1 MKNFIYLG
9 VLIALATGVTIG
21 IQATFSSRG
30 GQIIGAT
37 RTGVLTNLG
46 SGIFALIFIAI
57 TLIWR
62 TVEWR
67 HLPGATV
74 AMLLC
79 SGGLGVLIV
88 IGAAFAMGTV
98 GVTAGIS
105 SLILGQLLVSTLVDS
120 LGWGGQAPIA
130 LTWQRI
136 AGLLA
141 MALAVFLLVPR
152 NK

>member
-1 MKNFIYLG
+1 MRST
-9 VLIALATGVTIG
+9 VLVGIFAALATGIAIG

-67 HLPGATV
+67 QLPGATV
-74 AMLLC
+74 SMLLF

-88 IGAAFAMGTV
+88 IGAAYAMGTV
-98 GVTAGIS
+98 GVTAGMA
-105 SLILGQLLVSTLVDS
+105 SLILGQLLISTVVDS
-120 LGWGGQAPIA
+120 LGWSGQGPIP

-136 AGLLA
+136 AGLFV
-141 MALAVFLLVPR
+141 MALAVWLLVPS
-152 NK
+152 KK

>member
-1 MKNFIYLG
+1 MKNILYLG
-9 VLIALATGVTIG
+9 IFAALATGILIG

-62 TVEWR
+62 TIEWR
-67 HLPGATV
+67 QLPGATV
-74 AMLLC
+74 GMLLF

-88 IGAAFAMGTV
+88 IGAAYSMGTV
-98 GVTAGIS
+98 GVTAGMS
-105 SLILGQLLVSTLVDS
+105 SLILGQLLISTVVDW
-120 LGWGGQAPIA
+120 LGWGGRAPIA
-130 LTWQRI
+130 LTWQRL
-136 AGLLA
+136 AGLLV
-141 MALAVFLLVPR
+141 MALAVWLLVPR
-152 NK
+152 QK

>member
-1 MKNFIYLG
+1 MKNIIYLG
-9 VLIALATGVTIG
+9 VFAALVTGIAIG
-21 IQATFSSRG
+21 IQGTFSSRG

-67 HLPGATV
+67 QLPGATV
-74 AMLLC
+74 GMLLF

-88 IGAAFAMGTV
+88 IGAAYAMMTV
-98 GVTAGIS
+98 GVTAGMS
-105 SLILGQLLVSTLVDS
+105 SLILGQLLISTVVD
-120 LGWGGQAPIA
+120 LMGWGGHAPIP
-130 LTWQRI
+130 LTWERV
-136 AGLLA
+136 AGLLV
-141 MALAVFLLVPR
+141 MALAVWLLVPR
-152 NK
+152 GK

>member
-9 VLIALATGVTIG
+9 VLTALATGVAIG

-46 SGIFALIFIAI
+46 SGIFATIFIAI

-67 HLPGATV
+67 HLPGATIG
-74 AMLLC
+74 MLLF

-98 GVTAGIS
+98 GVTAGMS
-105 SLILGQLLVSTLVDS
+105 SLILGQLLVSTVVDS
-120 LGWGGQAPIA
+120 LGWGGLVPIP

-136 AGLLA
+136 AGLLV
-141 MALAVFLLVPR
+141 MALAVWLLVPR